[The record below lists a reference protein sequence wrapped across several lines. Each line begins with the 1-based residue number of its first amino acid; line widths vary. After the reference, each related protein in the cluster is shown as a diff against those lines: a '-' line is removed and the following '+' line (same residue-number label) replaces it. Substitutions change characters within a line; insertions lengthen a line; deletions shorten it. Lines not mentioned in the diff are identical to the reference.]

1 MVWPFICQSQH
12 SLQDDTE
19 SSPIAT
25 SVDMS
30 PENANF
36 YMKFCTTVKQWNV
49 HFAVSSKTPSH
60 FSALPMLSSLVVC
73 CWLWKRASLLSA
85 P

>member
-36 YMKFCTTVKQWNV
+36 YMKFCTTVKQ
-49 HFAVSSKTPSH
+49 
-60 FSALPMLSSLVVC
+60 
-73 CWLWKRASLLSA
+73 
-85 P
+85 